1 MKLESTRELNNGIRM
16 PWLGFG
22 VWKID
27 NAKTEQSVRWAV
39 EAGYRHIDTAKIYGN
54 EQGVGRGVR
63 SCGIPREE
71 LFITTKLWNDDM
83 RAGKQM
89 QAFEK
94 SLADL
99 DMEYVDLYLIHW
111 PVSNFTESWK
121 VLERILDSGRARAIG
136 VCNFQPRHLDT
147 LLAEAKVVPAVNQ
160 VESHPHLTQKTVIAY
175 CKEKGIACQ
184 AWSPLGGQGAPLLK
198 DPVITELAEKHGKDP
213 AQIILRWD
221 LQRGVTPLVKSENQG
236 RIISNTQLFDFSL
249 SDGEIASID
258 SLDQH
263 KRYGPDP
270 DNFNF

>member
-1 MKLESTRELNNGIRM
+1 MKLESTRELNNGTHM

-27 NAKTEQSVRWAV
+27 NDKTEQSVSWAI

-54 EQGVGRGVR
+54 EQGVGKAVR
-63 SCGIPREE
+63 SCGIPREK

-83 RAGKQM
+83 RSGKQM
-89 QAFEK
+89 EAFEK

-111 PVSNFTESWK
+111 PVNNFQESWK
-121 VLERILDSGRARAIG
+121 VMESILASGRAKAIG
-136 VCNFQPRHLDT
+136 VSNFQTNHLDT
-147 LLAEAKVVPAVNQ
+147 LLAGAKVVPAVNQ
-160 VESHPHLTQKTVIAY
+160 IECHPHLVQKNVINY
-175 CKEKGIACQ
+175 CKEKGITCQ

-198 DPVITELAEKHGKDP
+198 DPVITGLAEKHGKTP
-213 AQIILRWD
+213 AQVVLRWD
-221 LQRGVTPLVKSENQG
+221 LQRGVTPLVKSENQD

-249 SDGEIASID
+249 SDDEISRID

-270 DNFNF
+270 DNFDF